1 MYIRYRV
8 PTVMEIS
15 IVNPFNESSNR
26 FTYDELVSE
35 SVKIKIISKKR
46 SSHLKLLKKKKK
58 NWAQNLW
65 EHYR

>member
-46 SSHLKLLKKKKK
+46 SSHLKLLKKKK
-58 NWAQNLW
+58 
-65 EHYR
+65 